1 MSAHDQTIASMV
13 PLADLIAI
21 ADQARRQAPHYPD
34 QWRFRIPRRPDY
46 RPDFTRPS
54 LLPDPADMLFCFEGT
69 LKHHP
74 VERRSIPGGVRHTR
88 HYYEFN
94 GCLL

>member
-21 ADQARRQAPHYPD
+21 ADQARKQAPHYPD
-34 QWRFRIPRRPDY
+34 QWRFRIPRLRPHEMKPYSASDSDE
-46 RPDFTRPS
+46 PFPC
-54 LLPDPADMLFCFEGT
+54 LEGT